1 MTISTTTIKNSYSGN
16 GSTTAFA
23 YTFKL
28 SDEDEIQVIER
39 SSTGTETV
47 KTKTT
52 HYTVGGVG
60 GSSGGT
66 VTMETAPASGV
77 TLILRRATAQTQ
89 GMDLIENDP
98 LPANT
103 LETAVDKNLAISQ

>member
-47 KTKTT
+47 KTKQ
-52 HYTVGGVG
+52 HIIVFQ
-60 GSSGGT
+60 
-66 VTMETAPASGV
+66 E
-77 TLILRRATAQTQ
+77 
-89 GMDLIENDP
+89 
-98 LPANT
+98 
-103 LETAVDKNLAISQ
+103 

>member
-1 MTISTTTIKNSYSGN
+1 MTISTTTIKNSFSGN
-16 GSTTAFA
+16 GSTTEFT

-39 SSTGTETV
+39 SSTGVETV

-60 GSSGGT
+60 NASGGT
-66 VTMETAPASGV
+66 VTMGSAPATGV
-77 TLILRRATAQTQ
+77 TLILRRARTSE
-89 GMDLIENDP
+89 DCRF
-98 LPANT
+98 
-103 LETAVDKNLAISQ
+103 LASFNWLK